1 MKISEEELAERRNAI
16 ITTAFQLFCEKGIEK
31 VSLSTIAKKSGVGE
45 SSVYRYFT
53 NKPLLVLA
61 TLNVLWRSIEDHLE
75 NTMNQTPNYHSMTG
89 LQQVDVSLHAFRM
102 LYINNSD
109 YILFSYEAKLYLQRN
124 GISLTQ
130 REYDDIMD
138 TLRIPCIASLEKGQ
152 KDGSILSKLDAEDL
166 FYAIW
171 GCVRGYIVKIVIY
184 ESLCAEKNPWTG
196 RYDILK
202 SGILT
207 ALATGWTDTNTFLNL
222 PLN

>member
-1 MKISEEELAERRNAI
+1 MKISEEELIERRNTI

-31 VSLSTIAKKSGVGE
+31 VTLACIAKKSGVGE

-61 TLNVLWRSIEDHLE
+61 TLNILWLNIENHLE
-75 NTMNQTPNYHSMTG
+75 NTMNQAPNYHSMTG
-89 LQQVDVSLHAFRM
+89 LQQVGVSLEAFRL
-102 LYINNSD
+102 LYMNNSD
-109 YILFSYEAKLYLQRN
+109 FILFSYEAKLYLQRN
-124 GISLTQ
+124 GISLTK
-130 REYDDIMD
+130 REYDELMD
-138 TLRIPCIASLEKGQ
+138 VLRIPCIASLEKGQ
-152 KDGSILSKLDAEDL
+152 KDGSILSNVNKEDL

-184 ESLCAEKNPWTG
+184 ESLCSEENPWTS

-207 ALATGWTDTNTFLNL
+207 ALATGWTDLSAL
-222 PLN
+222 HQSDI